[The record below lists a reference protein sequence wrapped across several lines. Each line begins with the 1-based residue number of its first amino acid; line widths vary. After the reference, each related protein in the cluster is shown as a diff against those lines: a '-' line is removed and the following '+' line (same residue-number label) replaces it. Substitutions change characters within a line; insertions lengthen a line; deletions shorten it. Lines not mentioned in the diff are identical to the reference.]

1 MRIIALKPLAALA
14 LATCIS
20 FCGLALTGCGEDTS
34 GNPDA
39 SAAQN
44 QDNCYGDDLPA
55 INTGAADEQD
65 NCYGGDLPVVN
76 NQA

>member
-1 MRIIALKPLAALA
+1 MRITALKPLAALA
-14 LATCIS
+14 LAACIS

-34 GNPDA
+34 GNADA

-44 QDNCYGDDLPA
+44 
-55 INTGAADEQD
+55 QD